1 MSSYG
6 IIGVNPGSLKV
17 IRDMQQFKRVH
28 VHDKYKTSLTPFK
41 NVQTFPTVAD
51 MTLNMN
57 GPRTIATF
65 INPDDYEHEN
75 TMDQIIEWCDKEDTI
90 ININTEHFESSN
102 HHASKCEEKGIHYLT
117 GGLSE
122 KLLIVDGKREI
133 VDAQEIFFRTFAK
146 RLVHTDGEP
155 GTAHLVKTV
164 HEAMECAMYQVYAE
178 VYGYFNQDGAILKML
193 NEAKKTDING
203 SLLKNA
209 TRKMYEA
216 PNTEDI
222 AQENAR
228 STWCS
233 VQALNTGV
241 CVPILQSSA
250 NARSMSRDIKL
261 TETSQKFNKFV
272 DNLVALQTIRFM
284 YAMIYIEA
292 TRVCPA
298 IKNCIEMSSVECD
311 LFKNENPH
319 DVIEQTATYAKTF
332 SVHCI
337 HANIPSP
344 AVQAGLCEYYFWTQ
358 TKTSMNFIAS
368 LRV

>member
-6 IIGVNPGSLKV
+6 IVGVNPGSLKV

-41 NVQTFPTVAD
+41 NVETFPTVAD

-90 ININTEHFESSN
+90 ININTEHFDSSN
-102 HHASKCEEKGIHYLT
+102 KHASKCEEKGIHYLT

-122 KLLIVDGKREI
+122 KLLIVDGKMEI

-155 GTAHLVKTV
+155 GTAHLVKAV
-164 HEAMECAMYQVYAE
+164 HEAMECTMYQVYAE
-178 VYGYFNQDGAILKML
+178 VFGYFNQDSSILKML
-193 NEAKKTDING
+193 GEATKTDING
-203 SLLKNA
+203 PILKTA
-209 TRKMYEA
+209 IRKMYEA
-216 PNTEDI
+216 PSTEDI
-222 AQENAR
+222 AQENLW

-233 VQALNTGV
+233 VHALNTGV
-241 CVPILQSSA
+241 CAPILQSNA

-292 TRVCPA
+292 TRICPA
-298 IKNCIEMSSVECD
+298 IKNCIEMSAIDCD
-311 LFKNENPH
+311 LFKNEDPY
-319 DVIEQTATYAKTF
+319 DVIEQTTTYAKTF

-344 AVQAGLCEYYFWTQ
+344 SVQAGLCQYHFWSQ